1 MPGLVP
7 LSSLVAA
14 VLVSIA
20 VTVFLALIVNRG
32 TRGAD
37 GARVSQLEERTAEL
51 LRERDAER
59 ARAEDLGRQLTEEKT
74 RAVADRERV
83 KWVEDAERSL
93 RETFEALASR
103 ALRTSTSALSEQ
115 NKEHLTGV
123 VAPLNAELEKLDRQI
138 RALEEKRQG
147 AYQGVVEQVRM
158 ISEQYRS
165 LQQATTSL
173 DQALRAPNI
182 RGRWGEVQLRRLVEL
197 AGMTEHVDFDEQTA
211 AGGKSGGNGSA
222 GGTGGTT
229 GGRPDMIVHLPSRAI
244 IPVDAKAPMKAYL
257 ESQEAPSPEL
267 AAQAAKRHAQAMRG
281 HVQALAQKQYWSQFP
296 AAPEFVVMLVPYESG
311 LAAAF
316 TKDPGLLEYAL
327 ENRVIIAA
335 PASFLALLR
344 VVAYGWMQIELSR
357 NADAI
362 AGAGRELLD
371 RLVPF
376 TDHLNKLGTGLTQ
389 TVERFNAVAGSYEHR
404 VLPGVR
410 RLQELGASST
420 VPGAVD
426 SIDATPRRL
435 TPKDGGEP

>member
-1 MPGLVP
+1 MSGLVP
-7 LSSLVAA
+7 LVYLVAA
-14 VLVSIA
+14 VLVAVA
-20 VTVFLALIVNRG
+20 VTLFAALSVSRG
-32 TRGAD
+32 ARGAD
-37 GARVSQLEERTAEL
+37 RARLSQLEARTAEL
-51 LRERDAER
+51 TRERDAER
-59 ARAEDLGRQLTEEKT
+59 ARAEELGRQLTEEKT

-83 KWVEDAERSL
+83 KWVEEAERSL

-115 NKEHLTGV
+115 NKEHLAGV

-197 AGMTEHVDFDEQTA
+197 AGMTEHVDFDEQTT
-211 AGGKSGGNGSA
+211 AGGKGSGNG
-222 GGTGGTT
+222 GGGA
-229 GGRPDMIVHLPSRAI
+229 GRPDMIVHLPSRAI

-296 AAPEFVVMLVPYESG
+296 EAPEFVVMLVPYESG

-327 ENRVIIAA
+327 DNRVIIAA

-376 TDHLNKLGTGLTQ
+376 TDHLNKLGSGLSQ

-435 TPKDGGEP
+435 TPTDGGDT

>member
-1 MPGLVP
+1 MLPFSPLVTTIV
-7 LSSLVAA
+7 VAVIVA
-14 VLVSIA
+14 VL
-20 VTVFLALIVNRG
+20 TALILRLSE
-32 TRGAD
+32 TRRHG
-37 GARVSQLEERTAEL
+37 GNQARIAELESRNAEL

-59 ARAEDLGRQLTEEKT
+59 ARADDMARQLTEEKT
-74 RAVADRERV
+74 RAVADRERAA
-83 KWVEDAERSL
+83 WVQQAEKTL
-93 RETFEALASR
+93 RETFESLASR
-103 ALRTSTSALSEQ
+103 TLRSSASTLTEQ
-115 NKEHLTGV
+115 NREQLSTI
-123 VAPLNAELEKLDRQI
+123 VAPLNQELQKLDHHVRS
-138 RALEEKRQG
+138 LEEKRQG
-147 AYQGVVEQVRM
+147 AYQQVTEQIRM
-158 ISEQYRS
+158 VSEQYRS

-211 AGGKSGGNGSA
+211 SGN
-222 GGTGGTT
+222 TGGTS
-229 GGRPDMIVHLPSRAI
+229 GRPDMVVHLPSTAI

-257 ESQEAPSPEL
+257 ESQEADTPEL
-267 AAQAAKRHAQAMRG
+267 AAQAAKRHAQAMRT
-281 HVQALAQKQYWSQFP
+281 HVQSLAQKAYWNQFP
-296 AAPEFVVMLVPYESG
+296 VAPEFVVMLVPYESG

-344 VVAYGWMQIELSR
+344 VIAYGWMQIELSK

-371 RLVPF
+371 RLGPF
-376 TDHLNKLGTGLTQ
+376 TDHLNKLGAGLRTA
-389 TVERFNAVAGSYEHR
+389 VDKFNSAAGSYERR

-420 VPGAVD
+420 VPGGID
-426 SIDATPRRL
+426 HIDATPRHL
-435 TPKDGGEP
+435 TPGEGASGNDGAEGGSS

>member
-1 MPGLVP
+1 MSGLVP
-7 LSSLVAA
+7 LVYLVAA
-14 VLVSIA
+14 VLIA
-20 VTVFLALIVNRG
+20 VGATLFVALIAS
-32 TRGAD
+32 RGARSAD
-37 GARVSQLEERTAEL
+37 RVRLSQLEARTTEL

-59 ARAEDLGRQLTEEKT
+59 ARAEELGRQLTEEKT

-83 KWVEDAERSL
+83 KWVEEAERSL

-103 ALRTSTSALSEQ
+103 ALRSSTSALSEQ
-115 NKEHLTGV
+115 NKEHLAGV

-197 AGMTEHVDFDEQTA
+197 AGMTEHVDFDEQTT
-211 AGGKSGGNGSA
+211 AGGKGGRTGGA
-222 GGTGGTT
+222 GGEGVA
-229 GGRPDMIVHLPSRAI
+229 GRPDMVVHLPSRAI

-281 HVQALAQKQYWSQFP
+281 HVQALAQKQYWSRFP
-296 AAPEFVVMLVPYESG
+296 EAPEFVVMLVPYESG

-327 ENRVIIAA
+327 DNRVIIAA

-435 TPKDGGEP
+435 TPTDGGDT